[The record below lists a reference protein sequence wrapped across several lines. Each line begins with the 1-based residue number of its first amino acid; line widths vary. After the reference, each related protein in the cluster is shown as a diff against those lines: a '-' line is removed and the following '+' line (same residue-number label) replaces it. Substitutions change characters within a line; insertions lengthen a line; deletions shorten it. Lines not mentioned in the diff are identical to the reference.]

1 MDTRLQKGN
10 HIQNAKKREM
20 KIIWKKQVDY
30 ESRKNDTIYA
40 VREQYIEKNKWKT
53 KHKEIIEVNFYKIHE
68 GIKHS

>member
-1 MDTRLQKGN
+1 MR
-10 HIQNAKKREM
+10 AE
-20 KIIWKKQVDY
+20 
-30 ESRKNDTIYA
+30 KNDTIYA